1 MRVLAVVADLMD
13 RTRIGAAATAA
24 GVDLEV
30 VADPASLA
38 VGDADLV
45 LVDLR
50 LDGAI
55 GAISGLPV
63 DAPVVAFGAHVDTA
77 RLRAAR
83 AAGCRRVLAR
93 SVFFEQLPALLAPSA
108 ET

>member
-63 DAPVVAFGAHVDTA
+63 VVALITSS
-77 RLRAAR
+77 
-83 AAGCRRVLAR
+83 AGCAR
-93 SVFFEQLPALLAPSA
+93 SNRRTGVRSTIFSAWLPKAR
-108 ET
+108 